1 MMRLLKEMFIIGVG
15 FLAFVYL
22 INPTAGWI
30 EFIPDTLPFIGNI
43 DEGFATMV
51 LLSVLRYYGL
61 DLGRL
66 FGNGKNQPSPQL
78 TSGQDKQR

>member
-1 MMRLLKEMFIIGVG
+1 MRILKEMFILAIG

-22 INPTAGWI
+22 INPTAGFI
-30 EFIPDTLPFIGNI
+30 EFIPDALPIVGNI

-61 DLGRL
+61 DLGRI
-66 FGNGKNQPSPQL
+66 FGNGKAQPTIISQAPRQDNQA
-78 TSGQDKQR
+78 